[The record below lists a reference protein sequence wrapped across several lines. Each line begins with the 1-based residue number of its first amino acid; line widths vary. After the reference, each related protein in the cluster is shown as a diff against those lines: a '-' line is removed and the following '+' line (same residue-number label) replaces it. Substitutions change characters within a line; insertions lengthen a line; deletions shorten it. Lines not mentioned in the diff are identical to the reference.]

1 MSPILQN
8 LAALLNHVK
17 HGGPY
22 LTTITILA
30 TQALSILVLHFLF
43 QMGISLLADHT
54 HFSRQYLN
62 RVARFMPTCLGL
74 MVGMKLTEDTFDFP
88 SFVTTAMDN
97 GFHSLVIISV
107 TLFIAHVI
115 STYIRYRLRKS
126 TSATASTSILA
137 TVVDFTI
144 YTMGFLAILNSYG
157 ISISPLLT
165 ALGAGG
171 LASALALKD
180 TLTNLFSGIST
191 LVSKQIHIG
200 DYIQLPSG
208 RTGRIIDM
216 NWHHTTIRTVKGN
229 TVIVPNANISNSDL
243 INYERPYPQCT
254 IGIPVTIAYGNDL
267 DFVEKVTLDTA
278 NAVLASSEYGV
289 RGFKPVVRYNALGDY
304 GISLDVVLQI
314 RKVVDESALRH
325 QFIKAL
331 YKAYGEHHIPLM
343 IRHD

>member
-1 MSPILQN
+1 MSFTAQN
-8 LAALLNHVK
+8 IVAFLDHLK

-22 LTTITILA
+22 LTTITVIT
-30 TQALSILVLHFLF
+30 TQLLSILILYFLF
-43 QMGISLLADHT
+43 RMLITLVADHT
-54 HFSRQYLN
+54 RIPRQYLV
-62 RVARFMPTCLGL
+62 RVIRFMPVCLGL
-74 MVGMKLTEDTFDFP
+74 LLGIKITEEMFTLPDFI
-88 SFVTTAMDN
+88 TAVMDN
-97 GFHSLVIISV
+97 GVHSLIIITV

-115 STYIRYRLRKS
+115 STYIRYRLSKS

-254 IGIPVTIAYGNDL
+254 IAIPVTIAYGNDL
-267 DFVEKVTLDTA
+267 DFVEKVTMDTA

-289 RGFKPVVRYNALGDY
+289 RGFKPMVRYNTLGDY

-331 YKAYGEHHIPLM
+331 YKAYKENHIPLM